1 MRFQEFKIINEAPG
15 DEQPAKS
22 MGGLDTPEPSIEKAS
37 AAEIKGLQQSI
48 AGKVTKVG
56 DAAVL
61 HRVES
66 ILRKSGINRVA
77 SRFFKVDSDASKFI
91 TRLSE
96 IIIGLEIP
104 VQEKMNF
111 LREFG
116 QKNMIIADELF
127 DNSGTPKS
135 MNSWFD
141 GSETARLMFKLMIN
155 DPRLIG
161 KDAGE
166 AGPGEVAIACFHR
179 GITVGTDP
187 KAGYDLKY
195 GNDLI
200 EIKTKASEKGSGGG
214 GRWTAMND
222 FPLQTYASG
231 GDSLLDPDKLPPSV
245 SMFGTER
252 KQKNKLPSLVEVLND
267 PAYLKTNDAI
277 DSKKSDTQSSP
288 IPNLVVPLSDAQQK
302 DVFAKVLKLAYINA
316 SNETINNAVSVYPN
330 FTVNDV
336 APIAFESYK
345 AKQKFTSMMLM
356 KATKDNITSLH
367 FTDLNK
373 ATENFKFSN
382 LYVSGQ
388 QRGMSLQ
395 ASLKTRA

>member
-15 DEQPAKS
+15 DEQPAKN
-22 MGGLDTPEPSIEKAS
+22 MGGLDAEAPPIEKAS
-37 AAEIKGLQQSI
+37 DAEIKGLQQSI

-66 ILRKSGINRVA
+66 ILRKSGINRVS
-77 SRFFKVDSDASKFI
+77 SRFFKVDSDAEKFI

-222 FPLQTYASG
+222 YPLQTYASG
-231 GDSLLDPDKLPPSV
+231 ADSLLDPDKLPPSV
-245 SMFGTER
+245 SMFGTSR
-252 KQKNKLPSLVEVLND
+252 QQKNKLPSLVEVLND
-267 PAYLKTNDAI
+267 PVYLKANEAI
-277 DSKKSDTQSSP
+277 GKNATGGAGAAV
-288 IPNLVVPLSDAQQK
+288 PNLALPLSVSQQK
-302 DVFAKVLKLAYINA
+302 QIFAKVLKLAYINA
-316 SNETINNAVSVYPN
+316 STETINKAVSGYPN
-330 FTVNDV
+330 FTVNDI
-336 APIAFESYK
+336 APVAFESYK

-356 KATKDNITSLH
+356 KASKDNITSLH
-367 FTDLNK
+367 FTDLSK

-395 ASLKTRA
+395 ASLKT

>member
-1 MRFQEFKIINEAPG
+1 MRFKEFRVIKEAPG
-15 DEQPAKS
+15 EEIPAKK
-22 MGGLDTPEPSIEKAS
+22 MAGLDVEEPPIKKAS
-37 AAEIKGLQQSI
+37 DAEIKGLQQSI

-56 DAAVL
+56 DAAIL

-77 SRFFKVDSDASKFI
+77 ARFFKVDSDASKFI

-96 IIIGLEIP
+96 IIIRMEVP
-104 VQEKMNF
+104 VQDKMTF

-116 QKNMIIADELF
+116 NSNMIVADELF
-127 DNSGTPKS
+127 DNSGTAKS
-135 MNSWFD
+135 MDTWFN
-141 GSETARLMFKLMIN
+141 GSETARTMFKLMIN

-179 GITVGTDP
+179 DITVGTDP

-200 EIKTKASEKGSGGG
+200 EIKTKASEASSGGG

-222 FPLQTYASG
+222 YPLQTYASG
-231 GDSLLDPDKLPPSV
+231 GDSLLDPDKLPVSV
-245 SMFGTER
+245 SLFGTTR
-252 KQKNKLPSLVEVLND
+252 KLKKKLPSLIEILND
-267 PAYLKTNDAI
+267 PIYLKVPEGTD
-277 DSKKSDTQSSP
+277 
-288 IPNLVVPLSDAQQK
+288 PNTVQPLDEAQQK
-302 DVFAKVLKLAYINA
+302 AIFGRLLKLAYINA
-316 SNETINNAVSVYPN
+316 SEQTIARAVDAYPN
-330 FTVNDV
+330 FNVNDI
-336 APIAFESYK
+336 APVAFESYK

-356 KATKDNITSLH
+356 KASKDNITSLH
-367 FTDLNK
+367 FTDLAK
-373 ATENFKFSN
+373 AAENFKFSP
-382 LYVSGQ
+382 LYLSGQ

-395 ASLKTRA
+395 AGLK